1 MPKSKL
7 NGSDFLTLAPLSGH
21 EIEALLKEAIRHK
34 TEGVKGYK
42 PLSGKVLGLI
52 FEKPSTRTRVSF
64 EVAVYRLGGLA
75 VALSGKD
82 LQLGR
87 GETVE
92 DTGRALSRYLDGLI
106 VRTFGQDRIEAL
118 AAASSIPVIN
128 ALTDQSHPCQALADM
143 MTILE
148 YKGTLSGLKLAYI
161 GDGNNVAHSL
171 SRAATKL
178 GIDIV
183 IATPGGHEPQAE
195 VIKECQAYAAESGC
209 SIELTH
215 DPREAANGADVIYT
229 DVWVSMGHSEAAAD
243 TLQLFRPFQVDEE
256 LVSLASEDVMVM
268 HCLPAHRGEEISADV
283 MDGNHSAVWDQ
294 AENRLH
300 AQVALLGMIF
310 C

>member
-1 MPKSKL
+1 MPRSKL
-7 NGSDFLTLAPLSGH
+7 RGSDFLTLAPLSGH
-21 EIEALLKEAIRHK
+21 EIEALLEEAIRHK

-42 PLSGKVLGLI
+42 PLSGKVIGLI

-64 EVAVYRLGGLA
+64 EVAVYRLGGHA

-92 DTGRALSRYLDGLI
+92 DTGRVLSRYLDGLV

-118 AAASSIPVIN
+118 AGASSVPVIN
-128 ALTDQSHPCQALADM
+128 ALTDESHPCQALADM

-148 YKGTLSGLKLAYI
+148 YKGALRGLKLAYI

-183 IATPGGHEPQAE
+183 LATPAGHEPLAE
-195 VIKECQAYAAESGC
+195 VMEECKAYATESGS
-209 SIELTH
+209 SIVLTH
-215 DPREAANGADVIYT
+215 DPREAAKDADVIYT
-229 DVWVSMGHSEAAAD
+229 DVWVSMGKSEADAAS
-243 TLQLFRPFQVDEE
+243 LELFRPFQVNEE
-256 LVSLASEDVMVM
+256 LVLLASEDVMVM

-283 MDGNHSAVWDQ
+283 LDGNHSAVWDQ

-300 AQVALLGMIF
+300 AQVALLGVIF